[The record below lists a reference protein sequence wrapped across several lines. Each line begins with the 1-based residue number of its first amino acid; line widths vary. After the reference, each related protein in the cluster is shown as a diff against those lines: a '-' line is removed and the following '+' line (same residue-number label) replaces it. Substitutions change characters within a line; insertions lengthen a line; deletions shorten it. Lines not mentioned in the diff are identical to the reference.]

1 MFYFLSAKTECYRK
15 NTGLDEIDFGTIHA
29 GYEEGASNPKRSMY
43 IQWNEGNR
51 YEIGKYA
58 STNGLAAAVKKF
70 KQRFPTLNESTI
82 QTFRARIEIAYR
94 KGTTA
99 QKALPKYQS
108 KMGSHCS

>member
-1 MFYFLSAKTECYRK
+1 MRLR
-15 NTGLDEIDFGTIHA
+15 N
-29 GYEEGASNPKRSMY
+29 N
-43 IQWNEGNR
+43 
-51 YEIGKYA
+51 A
-58 STNGLAAAVKKF
+58 STNGLAAAVKIF

-108 KMGSHCS
+108 KMGNHCS